1 MFGDVGENLLTIP
14 GFLADHPE
22 NLHPKTPEIDEL
34 GQGLFNACLT
44 FKIGSVLVKLQL
56 GKNSNKL
63 KMFENFGNSPD
74 FLFNIHSWSHIVF
87 KSCFTSRKL

>member
-1 MFGDVGENLLTIP
+1 MFGDVGENRSTIP
-14 GFLADHPE
+14 GFLADHRE

-56 GKNSNKL
+56 GRNSNKL
-63 KMFENFGNSPD
+63 KNFGNFGKSPG
-74 FLFNIHSWSHIVF
+74 FSI
-87 KSCFTSRKL
+87 T

>member
-44 FKIGSVLVKLQL
+44 FKIGSVLVKLQF
-56 GKNSNKL
+56 GKISNKL
-63 KMFENFGNSPD
+63 ENFGNSLY
-74 FLFNIHSWSHIVF
+74 FSIRFQA
-87 KSCFTSRKL
+87 KSSKGVQSQYN